1 MEAFASVPGVVL
13 LFLMLGA
20 TIVLRYKRY
29 IRRRPAYIAIGLIVA
44 LLLYTA
50 YALSTVTV

>member
-1 MEAFASVPGVVL
+1 MEAFASVPGIVL
-13 LFLMLGA
+13 LLLVLGG

-29 IRRRPAYIAIGLIVA
+29 IRRRPAYISIGVICA

-50 YALSTVTV
+50 YALSRVTV